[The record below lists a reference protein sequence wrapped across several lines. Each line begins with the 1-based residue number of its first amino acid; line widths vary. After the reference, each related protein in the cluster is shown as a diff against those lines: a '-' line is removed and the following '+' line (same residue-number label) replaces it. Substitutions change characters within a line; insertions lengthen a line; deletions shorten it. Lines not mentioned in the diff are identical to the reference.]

1 MDWYIFFKSYWKY
14 FLELEESLIEVQ
26 RYINF
31 EKNNW
36 KVYSNEFIKLLEVI
50 GAEVDVIAKEIV
62 LYKKTHL
69 KKVEGIAKW
78 GYEIQQLIPDIDS
91 IKLCFN
97 NENIIVPWN
106 NWEHEKYINKKG
118 IDSYRL
124 KKGKENPEWWI
135 SYNKVK
141 HAKTTIKNGKYNYE
155 RANLENIVNA
165 LGGLYILETYF
176 MEELTSKNNVV
187 ITEYSKLFN
196 YKNTI

>member
-141 HAKTTIKNGKYNYE
+141 HARTTIKNGKYNYE

>member
-31 EKNNW
+31 ERNNW

-62 LYKKTHL
+62 LYKKPHL

-106 NWEHEKYINKKG
+106 NWEHERYINKKG

-141 HAKTTIKNGKYNYE
+141 HARTTIKNGKYNYE

-176 MEELTSKNNVV
+176 MEELTSKNNVA

-196 YKNTI
+196 YKITV

>member
-1 MDWYIFFKSYWKY
+1 MDCDIFFKSYWKY
-14 FLELEESLIEVQ
+14 FLELEENLLEVQ

-50 GAEVDVIAKEIV
+50 GSEVDVIAKEIV
-62 LYKKTHL
+62 LYKNPQL
-69 KKVEGIAKW
+69 KKLEGIAKW

-91 IKLCFN
+91 IKLSFN
-97 NENIIVPWN
+97 NENIIFPWN
-106 NWEHEKYINKKG
+106 NWKHEKYLNKKG
-118 IDSYRL
+118 IEIYRL

-141 HAKTTIKNGKYNYE
+141 HERTTRKNGKYNYE
-155 RANLENIVNA
+155 RANLENVINA

-176 MEELTSKNNVV
+176 MEELANKDNVT
-187 ITEYSKLFN
+187 ITEYSKLFR

>member
-1 MDWYIFFKSYWKY
+1 MNWEIFFKSYWKY

-62 LYKKTHL
+62 LYQKPHL
-69 KKVEGIAKW
+69 KKAEGIAKW
-78 GYEIQQLIPDIDS
+78 GYEIQQLIPNIDS
-91 IKLCFN
+91 VKLCFN
-97 NENIIVPWN
+97 SENIIVPWN
-106 NWEHEKYINKKG
+106 NWKNERYINKKG
-118 IDSYRL
+118 IESYRL

-141 HAKTTIKNGKYNYE
+141 HERTTIKNGKYNYE
-155 RANLENIVNA
+155 RANLENIINA

-176 MEELTSKNNVV
+176 KEKLESKDNV
-187 ITEYSKLFN
+187 ITTEYSKLFN